1 MPANMSVRE
10 SHDIALQLQ
19 HRVRVAL
26 HPSLSSSSWLGKVL
40 ALKGCTHASHYAY
53 TMLGP
58 MAISFGFISALD
70 PFSYGCVR
78 WKALTK
84 LRELLSTS
92 TMRGEMSQNTRQIP
106 SAVLLFWKIDRL
118 SVCRWP

>member
-26 HPSLSSSSWLGKVL
+26 HPSLSSSFWFEKVL
-40 ALKGCTHASHYAY
+40 ALRGCLHALHNAC
-53 TMLGP
+53 TLLGP
-58 MAISFGFISALD
+58 MTIFFSFISALD
-70 PFSYGCVR
+70 PLSYGFVR

-92 TMRGEMSQNTRQIP
+92 TMRGEMSQNTRQVRICLCCI
-106 SAVLLFWKIDRL
+106 AFLED
-118 SVCRWP
+118 